1 MAGEAKTNA
10 FMLGTATVMLGDRV
24 DLFDLT
30 PANHSIGLVKNFNLT
45 VDQSYTDLGQGL
57 TNQTVFS
64 VKTGSKIMATMEAYE
79 YTGKNLTYALGMEGF
94 NADVAITASSSII
107 DTPSPT
113 ATGFT
118 MTAALVDALNP
129 AGDLVVGDYI
139 KIQTGNND
147 QVLVRK
153 VATITGAALTFV
165 DPLPAIPAEGATV
178 SKMNVIPLGSSTACE
193 DTFVA
198 AKIVGTLADCSEVV
212 LLLPKVKVTKGF
224 NMAFNS
230 NDFQNLPLELTVY
243 DLLADDDHYAAFA
256 EFGNASAMLL
266 TPK

>member
-10 FMLGTATVMLGDRV
+10 FMLGTATVMLGDRE
-24 DLFDLT
+24 DLFDFT

-79 YTGKNLTYALGMEGF
+79 YTGKNLTYALGLEGF
-94 NADVAITASSSII
+94 NAGDAITASSSII
-107 DTPSPT
+107 GTPTPT
-113 ATGFT
+113 TTGFT
-118 MTAALVDALNP
+118 MSGAL
-129 AGDLVVGDYI
+129 AGLIVGDYI

-165 DPLPAIPAEGATV
+165 DPLPAIPAQGATV

>member
-24 DLFDLT
+24 DLFDFT

-94 NADVAITASSSII
+94 NAEDAITASSSILS
-107 DTPSPT
+107 TPTPT

-118 MTAALVDALNP
+118 MSGTLP
-129 AGDLVVGDYI
+129 GLVVGDYI

-165 DPLPAIPAEGATV
+165 DPLPAIPAKGSTV

-243 DLLADDDHYAAFA
+243 DLLEDDAHYAAFA

>member
-1 MAGEAKTNA
+1 
-10 FMLGTATVMLGDRV
+10 MLGDRE
-24 DLFDLT
+24 DLFDFT

-94 NADVAITASSSII
+94 NAGDAITASSSII
-107 DTPSPT
+107 GTPTPT
-113 ATGFT
+113 TTGFT
-118 MTAALVDALNP
+118 MSAALVGLA
-129 AGDLVVGDYI
+129 VGDYI

-178 SKMNVIPLGSSTACE
+178 AKMNVIPLGSSTACE

-243 DLLADDDHYAAFA
+243 DLLADDDHYAIFA

>member
-10 FMLGTATVMLGDRV
+10 FMLGTATVMLGDRE
-24 DLFDLT
+24 DLFDFT

-64 VKTGSKIMATMEAYE
+64 VKTGSKVMATMEAYE

-94 NADVAITASSSII
+94 SAGVAITASSSII
-107 DTPSPT
+107 GTPSPT

-129 AGDLVVGDYI
+129 DGDLVVGDYI

-178 SKMNVIPLGSSTACE
+178 AKMNVIPLGSSTACE

-243 DLLADDDHYAAFA
+243 DLLADDDHYATFA